1 MKKDASAAKK
11 DLANAGKEI
20 VKNVKDTLET
30 STTADVEAKLE
41 EVKKDG
47 EAKMEEAKRG
57 RGEGKKPQESG
68 KPADKETKI
77 DDKAKPQKLF
87 INLPGAQYPL
97 ANQDEIAEEETQ
109 SLQQLLSSVFD
120 GLFAQ

>member
-41 EVKKDG
+41 EVK
-47 EAKMEEAKRG
+47 
-57 RGEGKKPQESG
+57 
-68 KPADKETKI
+68 
-77 DDKAKPQKLF
+77 
-87 INLPGAQYPL
+87 
-97 ANQDEIAEEETQ
+97 
-109 SLQQLLSSVFD
+109 
-120 GLFAQ
+120 